1 VGDVDA
7 RRGDAIIAACGRAAG
22 FRFRGRPAESA
33 AAAEA
38 DDEDSKDRS
47 CRSKGKGERKGQER
61 NTEHLIHR
69 RAPDHRYRSPVTKL
83 EGGRT

>member
-1 VGDVDA
+1 MSTPGAGTRSSPLAVV
-7 RRGDAIIAACGRAAG
+7 RRAFDFGA
-22 FRFRGRPAESA
+22 GRPAESA
-33 AAAEA
+33 AAAES